1 MTRRMMLLLPL
12 TAGLLA
18 TPALAFAFGPGGDG
32 CGAGGLD
39 RMGGPMGGRGAPIA
53 QMREAANAATLGLAE
68 AVQKARSTAPGTVTL
83 ARLSPFAVAAPGAAP
98 GANRP
103 NSFADPALK
112 PTYLVSVIED
122 DTRRIV
128 AVDAAT
134 GQAAV
139 VGSASGILAYRGGF
153 SGHPGMGGPRRA
165 RTPVD
170 LSGAKVTA
178 DQAITT
184 AVEKMGSG
192 KAMMVK
198 GIRRG
203 DDSAWVVA
211 VAPSAA
217 DGAAT
222 MVFIDPDSGSV
233 LSTRQMPN
241 KMGWPGNPGSITP
254 ADGADSQPDAD
265 DDTPDASPR

>member
-18 TPALAFAFGPGGDG
+18 APALAFAFGPGGDG
-32 CGAGGLD
+32 CGPMGPD

-83 ARLSPFAVAAPGAAP
+83 ARLSPFAVAAPGAD
-98 GANRP
+98 RP
-103 NSFADPALK
+103 SSFADPALK
-112 PTYLVSVIED
+112 PTYLVSVIEG

-134 GQAAV
+134 CQAPV

-153 SGHPGMGGPRRA
+153 SGHPGMGGPRHA

-241 KMGWPGNPGSITP
+241 KMGRPGNPGSIPP
-254 ADGADSQPDAD
+254 ADGADTLPDAD